1 MRMRMQARI
10 GAAML
15 LLTVLMSVAGCTSST
30 PAPKETYGG
39 WPSFLPS
46 PTRAVNQMLPG
57 SQASPALIS
66 QGGTVQA
73 ELPDGGTVLVTIT
86 GPEVPGQGLP
96 EPPPTTTCTWTVVF
110 SDGTVDVPLDLADFA
125 AQDSYGIVY
134 RPQFVPDRP
143 TPPATLPAGQSVSFE
158 LRTIMPTGEGAIQ
171 WAPDGKM
178 PVATWDFIV
187 END

>member
-1 MRMRMQARI
+1 MKVRMRARI
-10 GAAML
+10 AAATL
-15 LLTVLMSVAGCTSST
+15 LLTVSMSLAGCHSA
-30 PAPKETYGG
+30 PAPQETYGG
-39 WPSFLPS
+39 WPTFLPS
-46 PTRAVNQMLPG
+46 PTQAVNQTLTG
-57 SQASPALIS
+57 SQDSPALIS
-66 QGGTVQA
+66 QGGTVLA

-110 SDGTVDVPLDLADFA
+110 SDGTVDVALDLADFA
-125 AQDSYGIVY
+125 AQDSSGVVY
-134 RPQFVPDRP
+134 RPQFVPGRA
-143 TPPATLPAGQSVSFE
+143 TPPASLPAGQSVSFE

-171 WAPDGKM
+171 WAPDGKT